1 MKSLLARV
9 LLGTALVLL
18 VPGSSLALTEAEAA
32 ALVAADDRTEEDR
45 KRDAR
50 RKPATFLAFTGV
62 KAGDRV
68 ADLGA
73 SSGYTAELLARAVGP
88 EGTVY
93 GHNTPYVLEKY
104 VSESWPARLARPAMK
119 GVVRVDRELVS
130 PLPPEVKDLDLITM
144 IYVYHDTLFSGVDRV
159 AMNAALLSALK
170 PGGSLVIVDNTA
182 KPGGDPKEIAETI
195 HRMDP
200 ALLRAELEAAGFAFA
215 AEADFLSVPE
225 DPKTEAFF
233 KRDGPTDSFVHR
245 YTKPAAP

>member
-1 MKSLLARV
+1 MTSLLARAF
-9 LLGTALVLL
+9 LGAALVLL
-18 VPGSSLALTEAEAA
+18 VPGSSFALTQAEAE

-50 RKPATFLAFTGV
+50 RKPATFLVFTGV
-62 KAGDRV
+62 QAGDRV

-73 SSGYTAELLARAVGP
+73 SSGYTTELLARAVGS

-93 GHNTPYVLEKY
+93 GQNTPYVLEKY

-130 PLPPEVKDLDLITM
+130 PLPPEAKDLDLITM
-144 IYVYHDTLFSGVDRV
+144 IYVYHDTLFSGVDRK
-159 AMNAALLSALK
+159 AMNQALLGALR
-170 PGGSLVIVDNTA
+170 PGGSLVVVDNTA
-182 KPGGDPKEIAETI
+182 APGGDAKEVAETI

-200 ALLRAELEAAGFAFA
+200 AVLRAELEEAGFVFA
-215 AEADFLSVPE
+215 AEADFLRVPE
-225 DPKTEAFF
+225 DPKNEAFF

-245 YTKPAAP
+245 YTKPAP